1 MSQFTHILVPID
13 GSRLSS
19 KALRYAARLVKGTRT
34 RLTVIHV
41 IPPFQPA
48 VYVDAVAAIP
58 YPELYDPDAYEKDT
72 RRYAA
77 GMLARAAAA
86 VKKEGA
92 KCETG
97 IVFGAQ
103 AWQGIIGEAKRR
115 RCDLIA
121 MASHGRRGVSALVLG
136 SETSKVLTHSKIPV
150 LVCR

>member
-19 KALRYAARLVKGTRT
+19 KALRYAAHLVKGTRT
-34 RLTVIHV
+34 RITVLHV
-41 IPPFQPA
+41 IPPFEPA
-48 VYVDAVAAIP
+48 VFVDAVGAVA
-58 YPELYDPDAYEKDT
+58 YPELYSPQAYEKDT

-77 GMLARAAAA
+77 RMLARAALAA
-86 VKKEGA
+86 KKEGA
-92 KCETG
+92 RCETA

-103 AWQGIIGEAKRR
+103 AWQAIVREAKRR

-121 MASHGRRGVSALVLG
+121 MASHGRRGVSAIVLG
-136 SETSKVLTHSKIPV
+136 SETQKVLTHSKIPV